1 MRPLRHE
8 ALGTLYDDLEQVAAK
23 AARLCA
29 DQALTVWVDHAD
41 QVFIDLPPD
50 VIHAPR
56 DYIVGT
62 YNAHSN
68 NTRQKIAR
76 DLAEMKRRHGRTK

>member
-1 MRPLRHE
+1 MRPLINE
-8 ALGTLYDDLEQVAAK
+8 ALGSLHDDLERVAAK

-29 DQALTVWVDHAD
+29 EQPLTVWVDHID
-41 QVFIDLPPD
+41 QVFIDLPPE

-62 YNAHSN
+62 YDGRSN
-68 NTRQKIAR
+68 SMPAKIAR
-76 DLAEMKRRHGRTK
+76 DLTEMKRRHGRTQ